1 MNKRITSI
9 VLCLVLLVS
18 LMAAAVPVSA
28 EPVVALTVKAD
39 KTEANVGDTITYTI
53 AVNAVEDLG
62 GLVFELAIPEGLT
75 FVAGSSNVNAD
86 LKGSMN
92 FGEASFAE
100 ATKVFVGV
108 SNESSNVPANTVLM
122 TFKCTVDEGASGD
135 LTIGMLVLDD
145 DVFDGEL
152 NNIPH
157 TESVDTVTIGG
168 GAPVPPPASASVD
181 FTVKADAATANPG
194 DTITFEVSVAP
205 VDNVGGI
212 VFTLNI
218 PEGLSFVAGSS
229 SVNAALKGS
238 MNFGEASFA
247 EATLVFVGVSNES
260 SNIAADTVLMTFQ
273 CTVDAAAA
281 GSKTVTLDV
290 LADDVFDADLNNIPF
305 TVTDATVS
313 VEAAG
318 CAHDWADADCDS
330 PKTCKLCGET
340 EGSALGHGEDVTYT
354 NNGDTHSATYD
365 CCGAAYVT
373 NEAHSYDATKT
384 CVCGAVKV
392 DDFYTVAG
400 SEGLLGTNWDPAD
413 MNNLLVLDPATG
425 IYSKTYENVAAGSY
439 EFKVVLNGAWG
450 TEYNLEG
457 NASGGAGN
465 AKAVVAEDGS
475 TVIIGFDGEKALLQI
490 IAPVCEHD
498 WADADCDTAKTCKV
512 CGATE
517 GEALGHSWSEA
528 TCTEPKHCT
537 VCGHSVGTASHD
549 WADADCEN
557 PKTCKICGETEGEA
571 LGHDWADADCD
582 TAKTCKVCG
591 ATDGSALGH
600 SWDNASCTAPK
611 TCKVCGATEGSAL
624 GHDWEAADC
633 DTAKTCKVCGATEG
647 EPNGHDWADAD
658 CQNPKTCT
666 ACGATEGEKGDHVDN
681 DGDGKCD
688 VCGCEKTPVTGDE
701 SVMGFAVILMIA
713 AVCGVV
719 VVCNKKKFIV

>member
-28 EPVVALTVKAD
+28 ESVVALTVKAD

-53 AVNAVEDLG
+53 AINAVEDLG

-75 FVAGSSNVNAD
+75 FVAGSSAVNAD
-86 LKGSMN
+86 LKASMD

-108 SNESSNVPANTVLM
+108 SNESSTVPANTVLM

-145 DVFDGEL
+145 DVFDGEM

-247 EATLVFVGVSNES
+247 ESTLIFVGVSNEF
-260 SNIAADTVLMTFQ
+260 SNIAADTVLMTFK
-273 CTVDAAAA
+273 CTVDAAAS

-305 TVTDATVS
+305 TVTAAIVS

-318 CAHDWADADCDS
+318 CAHDWAA
-330 PKTCKLCGET
+330 
-340 EGSALGHGEDVTYT
+340 
-354 NNGDTHSATYD
+354 
-365 CCGAAYVT
+365 
-373 NEAHSYDATKT
+373 
-384 CVCGAVKV
+384 
-392 DDFYTVAG
+392 
-400 SEGLLGTNWDPAD
+400 
-413 MNNLLVLDPATG
+413 
-425 IYSKTYENVAAGSY
+425 
-439 EFKVVLNGAWG
+439 
-450 TEYNLEG
+450 
-457 NASGGAGN
+457 
-465 AKAVVAEDGS
+465 
-475 TVIIGFDGEKALLQI
+475 
-490 IAPVCEHD
+490 
-498 WADADCDTAKTCKV
+498 ADCDT
-512 CGATE
+512 
-517 GEALGHSWSEA
+517 
-528 TCTEPKHCT
+528 
-537 VCGHSVGTASHD
+537 
-549 WADADCEN
+549 
-557 PKTCKICGETEGEA
+557 PKTCKICGETEGSA
-571 LGHDWADADCD
+571 LGHDWAAADCD
-582 TAKTCKVCG
+582 T
-591 ATDGSALGH
+591 
-600 SWDNASCTAPK
+600 PK
-611 TCKVCGATEGSAL
+611 TCNTCGATEGSAL
-624 GHDWEAADC
+624 GHSWDSADC
-633 DTAKTCKVCGATEG
+633 TTAKTCSVCGLTEGAAAGHDWAEATCTAPKTCSVCGATEG
-647 EPNGHDWADAD
+647 DALGHDWADAD

-666 ACGATEGEKGDHVDN
+666 VCGATEGEKGDHVDADN
-681 DGDGKCD
+681 DGKCD
-688 VCGCEKTPVTGDE
+688 ICGYEKTPETGDV
-701 SVMGFAVILMIA
+701 SVMGFVVVLMLA
-713 AVCGVV
+713 LACGTALVCG
-719 VVCNKKKFIV
+719 KKKFIA

>member
-18 LMAAAVPVSA
+18 LMAVAVPVSA

-86 LKGSMN
+86 LKGSLN

-122 TFKCTVDEGASGD
+122 TFQCTVDEGASGD

-157 TESVDTVTIGG
+157 TESVDTVTVGG

-205 VDNVGGI
+205 VANVGGI

-247 EATLVFVGVSNES
+247 ESTLVFVGVSNES

-273 CTVDAAAA
+273 CTVDAAAS

-330 PKTCKLCGET
+330 PKTCKVCGAT
-340 EGSALGHGEDVTYT
+340 EGAALGH
-354 NNGDTHSATYD
+354 
-365 CCGAAYVT
+365 
-373 NEAHSYDATKT
+373 
-384 CVCGAVKV
+384 
-392 DDFYTVAG
+392 
-400 SEGLLGTNWDPAD
+400 
-413 MNNLLVLDPATG
+413 
-425 IYSKTYENVAAGSY
+425 
-439 EFKVVLNGAWG
+439 
-450 TEYNLEG
+450 
-457 NASGGAGN
+457 
-465 AKAVVAEDGS
+465 
-475 TVIIGFDGEKALLQI
+475 
-490 IAPVCEHD
+490 D
-498 WADADCDTAKTCKV
+498 WAAATCTAPKTCKV

-517 GEALGHSWSEA
+517 GSALGHEWDFA
-528 TCTEPKHCT
+528 TCTEPETCAICGETYGDPNGHEWKDATCT
-537 VCGHSVGTASHD
+537 A
-549 WADADCEN
+549 
-557 PKTCKICGETEGEA
+557 PKTCKVCGATEGTALGHDWAEATCTSPKTCNTCGYTEGTAGHDWAAATCTAPKTCKVCGATEGTA

-591 ATDGSALGH
+591 ATEGDAL
-600 SWDNASCTAPK
+600 
-611 TCKVCGATEGSAL
+611 
-624 GHDWEAADC
+624 
-633 DTAKTCKVCGATEG
+633 
-647 EPNGHDWADAD
+647 GHDWADAN
-658 CQNPKTCT
+658 CQNPKTCS
-666 ACGATEGEKGDHVDN
+666 ACGATEGEIGDHVDANN
-681 DGDGKCD
+681 DRKCD
-688 VCGCEKTPVTGDE
+688 VCGFEETPETGDE
-701 SVMGFAVILMIA
+701 SVLGFAIVLMIA
-713 AVCGVV
+713 LACGTALVCG
-719 VVCNKKKFIV
+719 KKKFIA

>member
-18 LMAAAVPVSA
+18 LMAVAVPVSA

-86 LKGSMN
+86 LKGSLN

-100 ATKVFVGV
+100 STKVFVGV

-122 TFKCTVDEGASGD
+122 TFQCTVDEGASGD

-157 TESVDTVTIGG
+157 TESVDTVTVGG

-205 VDNVGGI
+205 VANVGGI

-247 EATLVFVGVSNES
+247 ESTLVFVGVSNES
-260 SNIAADTVLMTFQ
+260 SNIAADTVLMTFK

-313 VEAAG
+313 VEAAA
-318 CAHDWADADCDS
+318 CAHDWAAADCDTPKTCKLCGETEGAALGHDWAAADCDTAKTCKRCGATEGAALGHNWAAADCDSPKTCKVCGATEGAALGHKWADATCFDPKTCEVCLETDGDPLEHDWTAADCDS
-330 PKTCKLCGET
+330 PKTCKLCGGT
-340 EGSALGHGEDVTYT
+340 Q
-354 NNGDTHSATYD
+354 
-365 CCGAAYVT
+365 GA
-373 NEAHSYDATKT
+373 
-384 CVCGAVKV
+384 
-392 DDFYTVAG
+392 
-400 SEGLLGTNWDPAD
+400 
-413 MNNLLVLDPATG
+413 
-425 IYSKTYENVAAGSY
+425 
-439 EFKVVLNGAWG
+439 
-450 TEYNLEG
+450 
-457 NASGGAGN
+457 
-465 AKAVVAEDGS
+465 
-475 TVIIGFDGEKALLQI
+475 
-490 IAPVCEHD
+490 
-498 WADADCDTAKTCKV
+498 
-512 CGATE
+512 
-517 GEALGHSWSEA
+517 
-528 TCTEPKHCT
+528 
-537 VCGHSVGTASHD
+537 
-549 WADADCEN
+549 
-557 PKTCKICGETEGEA
+557 
-571 LGHDWADADCD
+571 
-582 TAKTCKVCG
+582 
-591 ATDGSALGH
+591 
-600 SWDNASCTAPK
+600 
-611 TCKVCGATEGSAL
+611 AL

-647 EPNGHDWADAD
+647 AALGHSWAEATCTAPKTCTVCGYTEGTASHDWAAADCDSPKTCKVCGATEGAALGHDWADAD

-688 VCGCEKTPVTGDE
+688 VCGYEKTPVTGDE
-701 SVMGFAVILMIA
+701 SVMVFAVILMIA

>member
-28 EPVVALTVKAD
+28 EPVVALTVSAD

-62 GLVFELAIPEGLT
+62 GLVFELDIPEGLT

-86 LKGSMN
+86 LKGSLD

-100 ATKVFVGV
+100 GSKIFVGV
-108 SNESSNVPANTVLM
+108 SNGSSNVPANTVLM
-122 TFKCTVDEGASGD
+122 TFQCTVDEGASGD

-157 TESVDTVTIGG
+157 TESVATVTIGG
-168 GAPVPPPASASVD
+168 GTPVPPPAVASVD
-181 FTVKADAATANPG
+181 FTVKADTATANPG

-205 VDNVGGI
+205 VNNLGGI

-229 SVNAALKGS
+229 NVNADLKGS
-238 MNFGEASFA
+238 LNFGEASFV
-247 EATLVFVGVSNES
+247 EGSKVFVGISNDF
-260 SNIAADTVLMTFQ
+260 SNIAADTVLMTFK

-290 LADDVFDADLNNIPF
+290 VADDVFDADLNNIPF

-340 EGSALGHGEDVTYT
+340 EGAALGH
-354 NNGDTHSATYD
+354 
-365 CCGAAYVT
+365 
-373 NEAHSYDATKT
+373 
-384 CVCGAVKV
+384 
-392 DDFYTVAG
+392 
-400 SEGLLGTNWDPAD
+400 
-413 MNNLLVLDPATG
+413 
-425 IYSKTYENVAAGSY
+425 
-439 EFKVVLNGAWG
+439 
-450 TEYNLEG
+450 
-457 NASGGAGN
+457 
-465 AKAVVAEDGS
+465 
-475 TVIIGFDGEKALLQI
+475 
-490 IAPVCEHD
+490 D
-498 WADADCDTAKTCKV
+498 WAAADCDTPKTCKV

-517 GEALGHSWSEA
+517 G
-528 TCTEPKHCT
+528 
-537 VCGHSVGTASHD
+537 
-549 WADADCEN
+549 
-557 PKTCKICGETEGEA
+557 
-571 LGHDWADADCD
+571 
-582 TAKTCKVCG
+582 
-591 ATDGSALGH
+591 SALGH
-600 SWDNASCTAPK
+600 SWDNADCTSPKTCSVCGATEGAAAGHDWAPATCTAPK
-611 TCKVCGATEGSAL
+611 TCKVCGATEGSALGHNWDFATCTEPETCMRCGATDGEPNGHAFKPATCTSPKTCVDCGITEGEPNGHSWDNASCTSPKTCSVCGKTEGAAAGHDWAAADCDSPKTCKVCGATEGAAL

-647 EPNGHDWADAD
+647 AALGHDWAEATCTAPKTCKVCGATEGAALGHDWAEATCTAPKTCKVCGATEGDALGHDWADAD

-688 VCGCEKTPVTGDE
+688 VCGFEETPETGDE
-701 SVMGFAVILMIA
+701 SVLGFAIVLMLA
-713 AVCGVV
+713 LACGTALVCG
-719 VVCNKKKFIV
+719 KKKFIA

>member
-18 LMAAAVPVSA
+18 LMAVAVPVSA
-28 EPVVALTVKAD
+28 EPVVALTVSAD

-62 GLVFELAIPEGLT
+62 GLVFELDIPEGLT
-75 FVAGSSNVNAD
+75 FVASSSNVNAD
-86 LKGSMN
+86 LKGSLN

-122 TFKCTVDEGASGD
+122 TFQCTVDEGASGD

-157 TESVDTVTIGG
+157 TESVDTVTVGG

-205 VDNVGGI
+205 VNNLGGI

-218 PEGLSFVAGSS
+218 PEGLSFVTGSS

-238 MNFGEASFA
+238 LNFGEASFA
-247 EATLVFVGVSNES
+247 EATKVFVGVSNDF
-260 SNIAADTVLMTFQ
+260 SNIAADTVLMTFK
-273 CTVDAAAA
+273 CTVDAAAS

-318 CAHDWADADCDS
+318 CAHDWAAADCDT

-340 EGSALGHGEDVTYT
+340 EGA
-354 NNGDTHSATYD
+354 
-365 CCGAAYVT
+365 
-373 NEAHSYDATKT
+373 
-384 CVCGAVKV
+384 
-392 DDFYTVAG
+392 
-400 SEGLLGTNWDPAD
+400 
-413 MNNLLVLDPATG
+413 
-425 IYSKTYENVAAGSY
+425 
-439 EFKVVLNGAWG
+439 
-450 TEYNLEG
+450 
-457 NASGGAGN
+457 
-465 AKAVVAEDGS
+465 
-475 TVIIGFDGEKALLQI
+475 
-490 IAPVCEHD
+490 
-498 WADADCDTAKTCKV
+498 
-512 CGATE
+512 
-517 GEALGHSWSEA
+517 
-528 TCTEPKHCT
+528 
-537 VCGHSVGTASHD
+537 
-549 WADADCEN
+549 
-557 PKTCKICGETEGEA
+557 
-571 LGHDWADADCD
+571 
-582 TAKTCKVCG
+582 
-591 ATDGSALGH
+591 
-600 SWDNASCTAPK
+600 
-611 TCKVCGATEGSAL
+611 AL

-647 EPNGHDWADAD
+647 AALGHSWDNASCTSPKTCTVCGLTEGAAAGHDWKPATCTDPKTCKVCGATEGAAAGHRWDFATCTEPETCYICGATTGEPNGHAFKPATCTSPKTCVDCGITEGEPNGHSWDNASCTSPKTCSVCGKTEGAAAGHDWAAADCDSPKTCKVCGATEGAALGHDWEAADCDTPKTCKVCGATEGAALGHDWEAADCDSPKTCKVCGATEGAALGHDWEAADCDTPKTCKVCGLTEGEPNGHDWADPD

-688 VCGCEKTPVTGDE
+688 VCGYEETPATGDE
-701 SVMGFAVILMIA
+701 SVMGFVVILMIA
-713 AVCGVV
+713 AVCGAV